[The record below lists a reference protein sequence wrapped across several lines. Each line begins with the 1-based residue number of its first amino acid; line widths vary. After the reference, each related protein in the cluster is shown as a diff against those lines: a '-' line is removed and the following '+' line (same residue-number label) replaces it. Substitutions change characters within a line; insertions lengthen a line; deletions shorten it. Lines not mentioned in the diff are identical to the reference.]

1 MLTNNYENNVF
12 LIFRLDQITA
22 VCTDGN
28 SSETYGGGGGDSHT
42 FSILGVG
49 NGLKIR
55 SGKSIDAL
63 KYGTATYGGAGGVY
77 NDNPFD
83 ASCTPIGIFG
93 HYSREV
99 DSLGFYY
106 LCP

>member
-1 MLTNNYENNVF
+1 MV
-12 LIFRLDQITA
+12 FRLDQITA
-22 VCTDGN
+22 VCSDGS
-28 SSETYGGGGGDSHT
+28 SSEYYGGGDGEEHT

-55 SGKSIDAL
+55 SGKRIDAL
-63 KYGTATYGGAGGVY
+63 KYGTDTYGGTGGGD

-93 HYSREV
+93 HYAKEV